1 MKVYNAVFVRREIG
15 PVKIEVFV
23 LVVSLENKEK
33 KYTEASDMGATPL
46 HRNGL
51 GQLLELVC
59 HYTQLITVECIV
71 RLYAK
76 SQEICEILFWSL
88 DFFCQFG
95 VERFI

>member
-1 MKVYNAVFVRREIG
+1 MVKRYVRYYFGDIANCAIFRNVGLCNAVFVRRKIG
-15 PVKIEVFV
+15 PVKIEVLV

-59 HYTQLITVECIV
+59 HNTQLITVECIV
-71 RLYAK
+71 
-76 SQEICEILFWSL
+76 
-88 DFFCQFG
+88 
-95 VERFI
+95 